1 MPTGP
6 ASRLVREVL
15 AGSRESARA
24 HTRSRSDHIVLGVDL
39 DGVCT
44 DFYARLREIAAEW
57 FEVPLRCLPK
67 NVSYG
72 LKEWGITAEDQY
84 ESLHRF
90 AVTERGLFETAPM
103 IPGARKY
110 LRRLSE
116 EGYRIRIIT
125 HRLFIQF
132 FHETAVKQTI
142 RWLDHYGI
150 PYWDLCFMKDKD
162 QVGAD
167 IYVEDNPDNLEKLRS
182 RGLYAICLANSTNPH
197 VGEPRARTWR
207 EVYKMIKVRAP
218 EAVRGKPTRAPFAA
232 GKKGPRRPASPGPAA
247 ASRVLG
253 LKG

>member
-1 MPTGP
+1 M
-6 ASRLVREVL
+6 
-15 AGSRESARA
+15 
-24 HTRSRSDHIVLGVDL
+24 SRSDHIVLGVDL
-39 DGVCT
+39 DGVCA
-44 DFYARLREIAAEW
+44 DFYTRLREIAAEW
-57 FEVPLRCLPK
+57 FEVPLGRLPR

-72 LKEWGITAEDQY
+72 LAEWGIETKDQY

-110 LRRLSE
+110 LRKLSD

-167 IYVEDNPDNLEKLRS
+167 IYVEDNPDNLETLRS
-182 RGLYAICLANSTNPH
+182 GGHFAICLANSTNPH

-207 EVYKMIKVRAP
+207 EVYRMIKDRAP
-218 EAVRGKPTRAPFAA
+218 VAAPGKPLKPPVPA
-232 GKKGPRRPASPGPAA
+232 GEGRRGRRTLPG
-247 ASRVLG
+247 
-253 LKG
+253 